1 MLDKT
6 QVTNMYYE
14 PTGSYNDLH
23 CIEHGERKGRC
34 TICDAKY
41 EQALKELNKQH
52 QAVALV
58 TQHTMSVDTHK
69 SAQALEVM
77 EDMIDYIK
85 IGNNYKDKRVN
96 KIKMMDLPREYEK
109 AREKM
114 TVGKVK
120 ILMENKKSKT
130 DKKYGLFGSF
140 LRRVFK

>member
-1 MLDKT
+1 MLNKT
-6 QVTNMYYE
+6 EVTNMYYE
-14 PTGSYNDLH
+14 PGEYNELY
-23 CIEHGERKGRC
+23 CIEHNNRKGRC
-34 TICDAKY
+34 DICDAKY
-41 EQALKELNKQH
+41 EQAVKELNKQH

-69 SAQALEVM
+69 NAQALEIM

-96 KIKMMDLPREYEK
+96 KIKMVDLPKEYEK

-120 ILMENKKSKT
+120 TLMENKRNKT
-130 DKKYGLFGSF
+130 TKKYGLFGSF
-140 LRRVFK
+140 IRRIFK